1 MKKLIINADD
11 FGLSEGVCRGI
22 VETITQGLV
31 SSCTAMVCMPG
42 AGGRIRRWAPQI
54 AGKIGLHLQ
63 LTGDCQP
70 CLPLE
75 QIPTLLNSSGRL
87 PRRPQEVAADPHEVA
102 KEWRAQVKRLRDW
115 DVEPDHLDSHHHIHQ
130 RPEYYPV
137 YADLAVELG
146 VPVRNQKKCMANI
159 LEARRVRHP
168 ITCVADWFGENTDLA
183 GLIACLDRAFEKAG
197 ADQLVELMCHPGY
210 TDQELESI
218 STYTFQ
224 REAELRVLTSPE
236 TAQALKQLGVQ
247 VVDWS
252 SLKQANQ
259 L

>member
-22 VETITQGLV
+22 VETINQGLV

-42 AGGRIRRWAPQI
+42 AGQRIQGWAPQI
-54 AGKIGLHLQ
+54 PGKIGLHLQ

-70 CLPLE
+70 CLAPDE
-75 QIPTLLNSSGRL
+75 IPTLLNSAGRL
-87 PRRPQEVAADPHEVA
+87 PRRPEDVAADPLEVV

-115 DVEPDHLDSHHHIHQ
+115 GVEPDHLDSHHHIHQ

-146 VPVRNQKKCMANI
+146 VAVRNQKRCMSNI
-159 LEARRVRHP
+159 LEARGVRHP
-168 ITCVADWFGENTDLA
+168 ATCVTDWFGENIDLQ
-183 GLIACLDRAFEKAG
+183 GLVACLEAAYEKVG

-210 TDQELESI
+210 MDQDLEAI

-224 REAELRVLTSPE
+224 REAELGVLTSPE
-236 TAQALKQLGVQ
+236 TAEALKQLGVQ

-252 SLKQANQ
+252 SLN
-259 L
+259 